1 MTEAPGE
8 DHHKHSRESQL
19 VKMAND
25 IADFFKGQ
33 GGTDDAVTGIAK
45 HMRSFWTR
53 SMIAKLSLHVEKG
66 APDLG
71 ELPRDALR
79 RLNAGEVP
87 VVTHAGG
94 DAG

>member
-1 MTEAPGE
+1 MTDASDETH
-8 DHHKHSRESQL
+8 DVHSRESQL

-33 GGTDDAVTGIAK
+33 GNTEDAVTGIAK
-45 HMRSFWTR
+45 HMKSFWTR
-53 SMIAKLSLHVEKG
+53 SMIAKLSLHVAKG

-71 ELPRDALR
+71 DLPRDALR
-79 RLNAGEVP
+79 RLNVGEFP
-87 VVTHAGG
+87 VVQHAGG

>member
-1 MTEAPGE
+1 MTEASGE
-8 DHHKHSRESQL
+8 GHDVHGRESQL

-25 IADFFKGQ
+25 IGDFFKGQ
-33 GGTDDAVTGIAK
+33 GTTEDAVTGIAK
-45 HMRSFWTR
+45 HMKSFWTR
-53 SMIAKLSLHVEKG
+53 SMIVKLSLHVDKG

-87 VVTHAGG
+87 VEQHAGG